1 MIDAHPSNQVIL
13 CIDDDDAILWYEQ
26 ALLERSGYAVM
37 TTASVRR
44 GLELVTTCEFDLV
57 LIDYEMPDMNGSDL
71 AFEIRRTRPEVKII
85 LLSGTD
91 VPPYALAV
99 CDAFVPKLETSRTLL
114 PMIAELCGRSKAT
127 PDSHDFNHRAWP
139 DH

>member
-1 MIDAHPSNQVIL
+1 VIDAHPSNQVIL

-37 TTASVRR
+37 TTASVHR
-44 GLELVTTCEFDLV
+44 GLELATTCEFDVV

-127 PDSHDFNHRAWP
+127 PDSHDVNHRAWP